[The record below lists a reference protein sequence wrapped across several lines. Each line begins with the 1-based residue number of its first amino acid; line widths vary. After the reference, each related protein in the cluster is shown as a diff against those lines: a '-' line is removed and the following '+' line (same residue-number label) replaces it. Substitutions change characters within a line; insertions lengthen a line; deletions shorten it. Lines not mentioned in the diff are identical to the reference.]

1 MYYIIYGDIH
11 KSALHQF
18 KWDSSVCESFRNC
31 DKYTLKKSILFV
43 VIHVLIAKMSPE

>member
-1 MYYIIYGDIH
+1 MIYGDIH
-11 KSALHQF
+11 KSTLHQF
-18 KWDSSVCESFRNC
+18 KWDSSVCESFRNNC